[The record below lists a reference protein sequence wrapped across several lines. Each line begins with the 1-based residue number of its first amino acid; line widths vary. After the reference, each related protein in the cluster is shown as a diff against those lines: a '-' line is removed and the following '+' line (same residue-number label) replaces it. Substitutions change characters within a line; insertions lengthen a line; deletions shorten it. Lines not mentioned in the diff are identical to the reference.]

1 MPVLCFFMLSSVL
14 LWKNSYMQIL
24 IPLIPVTSPSCWPQ
38 LISRECWS
46 CYLLRC
52 FHAAAFMAATLP
64 SPCKSLCNAG
74 TRGGGGKYNMWERE
88 RGAEC
93 LSNPSTSS
101 WRPLT
106 GEITTAAELS
116 ADLAFFIRD
125 TCRQNKESFI
135 KRWREG
141 LSLEVCVFQVISVS
155 TDVTGLYMFNTKWR
169 LTILCQLVIPSSS
182 FFFFSSLKD

>member
-1 MPVLCFFMLSSVL
+1 M
-14 LWKNSYMQIL
+14 
-24 IPLIPVTSPSCWPQ
+24 TSPSCWPQ
-38 LISRECWS
+38 LISRERWS

-52 FHAAAFMAATLP
+52 LHAAAFMAATLP
-64 SPCKSLCNAG
+64 SRCKSLSNAG
-74 TRGGGGKYNMWERE
+74 IEGGVGWGGTICGRE

-135 KRWREG
+135 KGGEG
-141 LSLEVCVFQVISVS
+141 GRVYLCKCVFVCVS

-182 FFFFSSLKD
+182 LKD